1 MERRKISKV
10 KEVNL
15 VEPMTW
21 LKEDGTIHPIR
32 KFCGDRGFYIV
43 ERDGQCYVVFDTN
56 TSVSQVGILLAIK
69 EKFDDLEGEEIKDTG
84 GNASETEE

>member
-21 LKEDGTIHPIR
+21 RKEDGTIHPIR

-43 ERDGQCYVVFDTN
+43 ERDGQCYVVFDSN
-56 TSVSQVGILLAIK
+56 TFVYPAGILFAIK
-69 EKFDDLEGEEIKDTG
+69 EKFDDLEGEEIKAG